1 MQLTILQASEYAFD
15 ILKHTPATPIV
26 HSIYR
31 KAVNLKAGNQLLTLQ
46 PHGSVLSPISL
57 ITDCTEEELT
67 ELPFTAN
74 KALSITLKT
83 EHASC
88 QDLFLPVR
96 DFEHN
101 PVRQDFLRNRE
112 FQWIF
117 LLHKKIRQAIALAGN
132 SDLPPHMRGVELV
145 LNQPDLVGESLYTN
159 AIQNIL
165 QQFHQAAGDS
175 AKMADTL
182 CRLIGLGIGLTPS
195 GDDFLCGFL
204 AGLHLSPPSSRTLTS
219 ESDISQIHMTES
231 NYFQRILEKKI
242 LSHLDRTN
250 EISAAF
256 LQCAVLGQFSAPVHL
271 LRNPEITAEQI
282 YQAFSGIGHSSGIDT
297 LCGIYV
303 SFSNIANQMPDS
315 HSKLLSN

>member
-46 PHGSVLSPISL
+46 PRGSVLSPISL

-117 LLHKKIRQAIALAGN
+117 LLHKKIHQAIALAGN
-132 SDLPPHMRGVELV
+132 SDLPPHMRGVELI
-145 LNQPDLVGESLYTN
+145 LNQPDLAEESLYMN
-159 AIQNIL
+159 AVQTIL
-165 QQFHQAAGDS
+165 LQFRQAIGDS

-204 AGLHLSPPSSRTLTS
+204 AGLRMSSS
-219 ESDISQIHMTES
+219 VSSQILTVKS
-231 NYFQRILEKKI
+231 DNFRQILEKKI
-242 LSHLDRTN
+242 CSHLNRTN

-256 LQCAVLGQFSAPVHL
+256 LHCAALGQFSIPIHL
-271 LRNPEITAEQI
+271 LLSSEITAEQI

-297 LCGIYV
+297 LCGIYA
-303 SFSNIANQMPDS
+303 SFPNVASQMPDS
-315 HSKLLSN
+315 HSRMIQQPSQS

>member
-46 PHGSVLSPISL
+46 PRGSVLSPISL

-67 ELPFTAN
+67 ELPFAARKT
-74 KALSITLKT
+74 LSVTLKT
-83 EHASC
+83 EHASR
-88 QDLFLPVR
+88 QDLFLSARKLSSHVYT
-96 DFEHN
+96 EN
-101 PVRQDFLRNRE
+101 
-112 FQWIF
+112 
-117 LLHKKIRQAIALAGN
+117 LHKKIRQAIAMAEN
-132 SDLPPHMRGVELV
+132 SDLPPHMRGVELI
-145 LNQPDLVGESLYTN
+145 LNQPDLAKESLYMN
-159 AIQNIL
+159 AVQTIL
-165 QQFHQAAGDS
+165 LQFRQAIGDS

-204 AGLHLSPPSSRTLTS
+204 AGLRMSSS
-219 ESDISQIHMTES
+219 VSSQILTVKS
-231 NYFQRILEKKI
+231 DNFRQILEKKI
-242 LSHLDRTN
+242 CSHLNRTN

-256 LQCAVLGQFSAPVHL
+256 LHCAALGQFSIPIHL
-271 LRNPEITAEQI
+271 LLSSEITAEQI

-297 LCGIYV
+297 LCGIYA
-303 SFSNIANQMPDS
+303 SFPNVASQMPDS
-315 HSKLLSN
+315 HSRMIQQPSQS